1 MRLAPS
7 LAALLL
13 IAFTLPAAHAQTHRH
28 GEMHSH
34 GGEVHSHDPQ
44 GEVPGNVDGDVY
56 IPDGPDHW
64 TPSMPYTGEASIPAP
79 PPRALRTSQTGSV
92 TVNFLGAGDFAFGL
106 ACRSWPAAA
115 QSAFV
120 FATTIWGGQVDTPVD
135 VVVDACWSNQLPLG
149 ALGGSAAN
157 AFVRDFS
164 GAPQANVFYQVA
176 LANALANTDLNGA
189 TAEMT
194 TIFSTPNFF
203 LSWYF
208 GTDGNT
214 PPGQQDFVTVV
225 LHEIGHGLGFAG
237 SAGISDGSGFG
248 RCSSFS
254 GGQGCINNGSFP
266 YGFDLFVEDGGS
278 VSLLASPPYTN
289 PSSNLATILTGGTVN
304 GNANLFIESS
314 TGGRQ
319 QLYTPS
325 TYAPGSTYS
334 HFNTP
339 DYPDELMKHALTTGR
354 AIHDPGLALSFLEDF
369 GWSQVIPVELTAF
382 DAQLDGADVVLQWAT
397 ASETNNSGFEIEVR
411 APGAT
416 DFAVLDFVTGAGT
429 TSEAQAYAFRM
440 PDLAPGTYTFRL
452 RQLDF
457 DGRFEMLPE
466 AEVEVGVAGALWL
479 TDAYPNPIRT
489 QATVAFAVPRSVP
502 VRVVAYDLLGRP
514 VQTLYDGTPA
524 ADTTIEA
531 RFDATQLASGVY
543 VVEIV
548 SGDVRE
554 TQRVTVVR

>member
-1 MRLAPS
+1 
-7 LAALLL
+7 
-13 IAFTLPAAHAQTHRH
+13 
-28 GEMHSH
+28 MHSH
-34 GGEVHSHDPQ
+34 APSDEALADVS
-44 GEVPGNVDGDVY
+44 GDMY

-64 TPSMPYTGEASIPAP
+64 TPSLPYTGAPSIPP
-79 PPRALRTSQTGSV
+79 PPARAFRTSQSGSV

-106 ACRSWPAAA
+106 ACQAWPAAA
-115 QSAFV
+115 QNAFA
-120 FATTIWGGQVDTPVD
+120 FATGIWDSQVDTPVD
-135 VVVDACWSNQLPLG
+135 VVVDACWSSQLPLG

-157 AFVRDFS
+157 AFARNFS
-164 GAPQANVFYQVA
+164 GAPQANVFYQIA
-176 LANALANTDLNGA
+176 LANALANSDLNGA

-225 LHEIGHGLGFAG
+225 LHEITHGLGFAG

-248 RCSSFS
+248 RCSSFA

-266 YGFDLFVEDGGS
+266 YGFDLFVEDGGN
-278 VSLLASPPYTN
+278 VSLLASPPYAN
-289 PSSNLATILTGGTVN
+289 PSSNLASILTGRTVN
-304 GNANLFIESS
+304 GNTNLFIDST

-319 QLYTPS
+319 QLYTPT

-339 DYPDELMKHALTTGR
+339 DYPDELMKHALTAGR
-354 AIHDPGLALSFLEDF
+354 AIHDPGLALNFLEDF

-382 DAQLDGADVVLQWAT
+382 DAQLDGGDVLLQWVT

-411 APGAT
+411 TPGAP

-429 TSEAQAYAFRM
+429 TSEAQTYAFRL
-440 PDLAPGTYTFRL
+440 PDPAPGTYAFRL

-457 DGRFEMLPE
+457 DGRFELLPE

-479 TDAYPNPIRT
+479 RGAYPNPIRT
-489 QATVAFAVPRSVP
+489 EATVAFAVPRSEP

-514 VQTLYDGTPA
+514 VQTLYDGTPTA
-524 ADTTIEA
+524 NTPVEA
-531 RFDATQLASGVY
+531 RFDAARLAAGIY
-543 VVEIV
+543 VVEIA
-548 SGDVRE
+548 GERFRE
-554 TQRVTVVR
+554 TQHVTVVR